1 MRSRRGFLETRVQ
14 LTDDL
19 PRGTLSMPYHFS
31 EAPCN
36 RLTNGAQDPISK
48 MPELKACAVA
58 LQPLPPG
65 QAPSIA
71 AGASEVNHASL

>member
-1 MRSRRGFLETRVQ
+1 MRSRRGVLETRIEYH
-14 LTDDL
+14 DDL

-36 RLTNGAQDPISK
+36 RLTNDAQDPISK

-58 LQPLPPG
+58 LEALAPG
-65 QAPSIA
+65 QAPDIHM
-71 AGASEVNHASL
+71 GTSEVNHARL